1 MNQQRKEER
10 KHLSNIH
17 QNFVFKIYKNDTNC
31 GAETCSELSNKLISY
46 EKNFTKRL
54 AILKLESIE
63 LAKGFKNRTLPF
75 IKERQKNMFIFTRF
89 FVLF

>member
-17 QNFVFKIYKNDTNC
+17 QNFVFKIYKNDTNR
-31 GAETCSELSNKLISY
+31 GAELSNKLISY

-75 IKERQKNMFIFTRF
+75 IKERQKNMFIFY
-89 FVLF
+89 